1 MSARSYSAAQQ
12 EAERDLKVSE
22 KLGFKFLAARA
33 HYVLAG
39 VLRANK
45 QPDQAS
51 SQYQQARRIIEDIGQ
66 QSHSA
71 AFVQRS
77 DTAAMLAAN

>member
-1 MSARSYSAAQQ
+1 VSAKSYSAGQQ
-12 EAERDLKVSE
+12 ESERALKISE

-39 VLRANK
+39 ALRANK
-45 QPDQAS
+45 QSDQAS

-66 QSHSA
+66 QSHSP
-71 AFVQRS
+71 AFVKRS
-77 DTAAMLAAN
+77 DVALMLAAN